1 MQARLDAEGVKKSPE
16 ADRRTLLRRVTLDLT
31 GLAPTAAETDA
42 FLADRSPDAYEK
54 VVSRL
59 MASPRYAEK
68 QAIEWLD
75 AVRYADTAGF
85 HGDNPYPVWPYR
97 DWVLKAIR
105 DNKPF
110 DAFTREQL
118 AGDLLPGATVDQRIA
133 SAYNRL
139 NRVSGE
145 GGLQEKEYLAKYGAD
160 RVRTVSTVWM
170 GSTLGC
176 AECHDHKFDPF
187 KAKDFYA
194 MKAFFA
200 DINEPGMARDGN
212 GRNGPEAWGVK
223 LAMPTPDEKRR
234 LEDLDSRIAEA
245 RKALADRTAALGSS
259 ASSGRAPRSIALTG
273 RVEVAVPAPG
283 VDVGAGRDD
292 DAFTTISACASAACC
307 GSRKSRSRTSS
318 WWAAPTPTPRP
329 YTITLKPGAGTW
341 RSLGIEVARDDTL
354 PGAFV
359 ARGGIGAEL
368 SEIEADVDGRRLS
381 FAIAASAGAF
391 GNVEMSPANAIDGD
405 LKTAWSFGDFGTSS
419 SNPFAAFQLA
429 QPLTTSANT
438 TIVIRIRQVSPVRR
452 ATLGRFRLAL
462 SAGPA
467 WGDDAIAGGTVED
480 NAVDEA
486 QEYRGL
492 PARLVQALSAA
503 PGATAGP
510 AAPSEG
516 TGGGGRGRGAAP
528 DAQTV
533 AQAYFQLSSP
543 DLAPLAGAQARLEAA
558 KAALEMRVTRVMVS
572 EAMPAPR
579 ETRILPRGN
588 WMDDSGAV
596 VEPAIPGFMGEL
608 NTGGR
613 RATRLDL
620 ANWLVSAQ
628 NPLTARA
635 YVNRIWHQFF
645 GTGLSNTLADLGS
658 QGEWPS
664 HLALLDWLAAEFMAP
679 QYDADRHACVGHE
692 ARRADDRDERH
703 LQAVVGSTA

>member
-1 MQARLDAEGVKKSPE
+1 MSAQAATMTVHDDLGVRVGS
-16 ADRRTLLRRVTLDLT
+16 LLRFKEKPVTSLI
-31 GLAPTAAETDA
+31 
-42 FLADRSPDAYEK
+42 
-54 VVSRL
+54 VVSG
-59 MASPRYAEK
+59 ANP
-68 QAIEWLD
+68 
-75 AVRYADTAGF
+75 DTE
-85 HGDNPYPVWPYR
+85 
-97 DWVLKAIR
+97 
-105 DNKPF
+105 
-110 DAFTREQL
+110 T
-118 AGDLLPGATVDQRIA
+118 
-133 SAYNRL
+133 
-139 NRVSGE
+139 
-145 GGLQEKEYLAKYGAD
+145 
-160 RVRTVSTVWM
+160 
-170 GSTLGC
+170 
-176 AECHDHKFDPF
+176 
-187 KAKDFYA
+187 
-194 MKAFFA
+194 
-200 DINEPGMARDGN
+200 
-212 GRNGPEAWGVK
+212 
-223 LAMPTPDEKRR
+223 
-234 LEDLDSRIAEA
+234 
-245 RKALADRTAALGSS
+245 
-259 ASSGRAPRSIALTG
+259 
-273 RVEVAVPAPG
+273 
-283 VDVGAGRDD
+283 
-292 DAFTTISACASAACC
+292 
-307 GSRKSRSRTSS
+307 
-318 WWAAPTPTPRP
+318 

-405 LKTAWSFGDFGTSS
+405 LKTAWSFGDFGTSA

-467 WGDDAIAGGTVED
+467 WADDAIAGGTVED
-480 NAVDEA
+480 NAVDESK
-486 QEYRGL
+486 EYRGL

-516 TGGGGRGRGAAP
+516 TGGGGRGRGAP
-528 DAQTV
+528 RDAQTV

-543 DLAPLAGAQARLEAA
+543 DLAPLASAQARLEAA
-558 KAALEMRVTRVMVS
+558 KAAIEMGVTRVMVS

-620 ANWLVSAQ
+620 ANWLVSRAKPADGPRVRQ
-628 NPLTARA
+628 SDLAPVLRHGPVEHPRRSRLAGRVAVPPRAPRLARRR
-635 YVNRIWHQFF
+635 VH
-645 GTGLSNTLADLGS
+645 G
-658 QGEWPS
+658 
-664 HLALLDWLAAEFMAP
+664 AAVRRRRRA
-679 QYDADRHACVGHE
+679 RVGHE
-692 ARRADDRDERH
+692 APRADDRDERH
-703 LQAVVGSTA
+703 LQAVVGSAA